1 MLDMVVSRLR
11 MREELV
17 KVVRLLLGL
26 SPAIIA
32 DLPSPIEATD
42 DKARL
47 TAPAETEAHS
57 K

>member
-1 MLDMVVSRLR
+1 MLDMVVSRLK
-11 MREELV
+11 MRDELV

-42 DKARL
+42 DNARL
-47 TAPAETEAHS
+47 TVPAETEAHS

>member
-1 MLDMVVSRLR
+1 MLDMVVSRLK

-26 SPAIIA
+26 SPAVIA
-32 DLPSPIEATD
+32 DLPSPIEVAEES
-42 DKARL
+42 AQPA
-47 TAPAETEAHS
+47 APAEREAQP